1 MGPGVGGL
9 ARAFSTQSLD
19 QWDPRLF
26 SRRLPGAK
34 ICVEEVGGQTLTGRF
49 SCIGKLGGPGQTPAL
64 RPDCGS
70 GGKGAGSKNGRC
82 LYGRSLPLGLWSQ
95 SVMERLIYR
104 CLCFPVCEI
113 TGLARQRSL
122 NP

>member
-1 MGPGVGGL
+1 MGPGAGGL

-64 RPDCGS
+64 RTDCGS
-70 GGKGAGSKNGRC
+70 GGKGAGSKKMGGAFMGGAC
-82 LYGRSLPLGLWSQ
+82 LLGSGPVSDGKVDLLVPLFP
-95 SVMERLIYR
+95 RL
-104 CLCFPVCEI
+104 
-113 TGLARQRSL
+113 
-122 NP
+122 